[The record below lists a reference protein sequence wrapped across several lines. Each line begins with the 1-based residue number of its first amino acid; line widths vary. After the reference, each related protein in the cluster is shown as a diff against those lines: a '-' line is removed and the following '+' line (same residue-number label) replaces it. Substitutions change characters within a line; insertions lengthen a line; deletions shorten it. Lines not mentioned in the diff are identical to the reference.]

1 MTTTTNTATTA
12 PRRHRWLR
20 WLGIALLLIL
30 LLLAVTT
37 GWLLGTSS
45 GLRFVLARVQAAS
58 DGALHVQH
66 AQGRLIGPLDLAGVR
81 YDDGKGTVANVA
93 KTHLDLRFWLLL
105 ARRVHVLVL
114 DVDGVDVV
122 LPKSTPDQTPSSGSF
137 SLQPPVEL
145 ILDRVHVGTVKVT
158 RNGQLLFASSQLDL
172 AGSWTQRGIELSRL
186 ALQAPDGHVDL
197 AGTLA
202 IGNGSQGN
210 SKADFAWKVGDT
222 DYAGNLVA
230 HSDSRQAHLDLTLSA
245 PTVAQLQLDLSRGG
259 DHAWTG
265 KLDAPRFDPKPLLG
279 ASSLKA
285 LAVAVQGHG
294 DRYGGTLDGRLD
306 LNDYQ
311 LLLQPLRASV
321 SHDFHTLSLQQ
332 LNLGSPQ
339 IKGSVAASGVVQLD
353 AKPLNAQLDIQW
365 NDLLLPQDLA
375 DQLLASHGELKV
387 SGTANKYH
395 AEGDVEIGP
404 PGKLAKLAL
413 NLDGTAQLITLHTLA
428 LKQPQGEVQ
437 ANGTLTLQP
446 SFAWQAEASADRFDP
461 GQLFAGWNGALDFD
475 IASSGTL
482 PKDGPD
488 ATLEIRKLVGKL
500 RDRSVSGNGKLHLSS
515 NQVIDGQLNL
525 ASGGST
531 VKLDAR
537 PGVQND
543 ADLQLA
549 IASLGDWL
557 PNAGGRLD
565 GHFNIRGKQPKL
577 SLNGQLHG
585 QSLAWQQ
592 QKVDTLQLI
601 VGLPDISR
609 LAGKLDLQTSNAY
622 LQGLTFQHIG
632 LLAEGSEGDHR
643 LSVDA
648 RGTQLSGKLAL
659 HGALKGSA
667 WSGTL
672 ARLDLEPQ
680 GMPGWRLQQPSELSY
695 HDGAMSLSELC
706 LSAGDPQLC
715 VTAKQDKPG
724 NLDASYRL
732 HALPLALLLNAAG
745 DANLPMRADGILEGN
760 GKIRRSAAGALSGN
774 ATISSKQ
781 GSITYTDR
789 ADAPLLRYDQL
800 RLNAELSPASQ
811 RIDVH
816 SGLDDDGRLDGQITI
831 TGAQQTLGG
840 QLDLR
845 LNNLAFIELLS
856 SEMANVKG
864 GADGNFRF
872 AGTLKQPVITGQANV
887 REFAAEVPSAGLKL
901 SQGRLSVSTSDAR
914 QFLVNGSVQSGK
926 GALAING
933 NAGLGADGT
942 GQGSQ
947 TTITLKGSQFTAAD
961 IPAAKVVISPDLT
974 VKQDA
979 KGIDIGGGLTIDSA
993 DVNTEKLPGA
1003 GATKASPDVVVIDQK
1018 QQEQTAS
1025 KLPISALVKVDLGR
1039 KTHIVGMGLDGRV
1052 TGLLTVSERPGRA
1065 TTGQGQL
1072 AVDGTYRAYGQN
1084 LQIQRGQLLFA
1095 STPIDN
1101 PGLNIR
1107 AVRKLNPN
1115 ATIDEGQEV
1124 GLLVNGTAQRP
1135 ILTVFSN
1142 PVMEQSDALSYLI
1155 TGKPLS
1161 EVKGGEGSMVS
1172 AAAQALGSA
1181 GGDLLAKRIGS
1192 KLGVDDIGV
1201 SSNEALGGSS
1211 AFSVGKY
1218 LSPRLYLSYG
1228 VGLFEPGEVIT
1239 LRYRFSKRWNF
1250 EAQQA
1255 TEFSRASFNYRYEK

>member
-1 MTTTTNTATTA
+1 MSKTTKTSTTA
-12 PRRHRWLR
+12 PRRRRRWLR
-20 WLGIALLLIL
+20 WLGGGLLLVVL
-30 LLLAVTT
+30 LFAVTA
-37 GWLLGTSS
+37 GWLLGTGS
-45 GLRFVLARVQAAS
+45 GLRFALARVQAAS
-58 DGALHVQH
+58 AGALRVQH

-93 KTHLDLRFWLLL
+93 KAHLDLRAWALL

-114 DVDGVDVV
+114 DVDGVDLA
-122 LPKSTPDQTPSSGSF
+122 LPKPTPDRTPSSGSF
-137 SLQPPVEL
+137 SLQPPAEL
-145 ILDRVHVGTVKVT
+145 ILDRVRVGTVKVT
-158 RNGQLLFASSQLDL
+158 RDGQLLFASNQLDL
-172 AGSWTQRGIELSRL
+172 AGSWTRRGIELGRL
-186 ALQAPDGHVDL
+186 ALQAPEGHVDL

-202 IGNGSQGN
+202 IGNGYRGDG
-210 SKADFAWKVGDT
+210 KADFAWKVGDT

-230 HSDSRQAHLDLTLSA
+230 HSDSRQAHLDLELGA
-245 PTVAQLQLDLSRGG
+245 PTVAQLQLDLSQSG
-259 DHAWTG
+259 DYAWTG
-265 KLDAPRFDPKPLLG
+265 KLDVPRFDPKPLLG

-294 DRYGGTLDGRLD
+294 DRYGGAIDGRLA

-311 LLLQPLRASV
+311 LLLQPLRAQF
-321 SHDFHTLSLQQ
+321 SHDFNTLTLQQ
-332 LNLGSPQ
+332 LGLGSPQ

-353 AKPLNAQLDIQW
+353 AKPLSAQLDIRW
-365 NDLLLPQDLA
+365 NDLLLPQDLVGQA
-375 DQLLASHGELKV
+375 LASHGELKA
-387 SGTANKYH
+387 SGTADKYH

-413 NLDGTAQLITLHTLA
+413 NLDGTAQLIALHTLA
-428 LKQPQGEVQ
+428 LKQPQGDVQ

-446 SFAWQAEASADRFDP
+446 AFAWQVEASAHRFDP
-461 GQLFAGWNGALDFD
+461 GQLLAGWNGALDFD
-475 IASSGTL
+475 IASTGEL
-482 PKDGPD
+482 PKHGPD
-488 ATLEIRKLVGKL
+488 ATLEIRKLAGKL
-500 RDRSVSGNGKLHLSS
+500 RDRAVGGNGKLHLSS
-515 NQVIDGQLNL
+515 NQVIDGQLDL
-525 ASGGST
+525 ASGGSA

-537 PGVQND
+537 PGGEND

-565 GHFNIRGKQPKL
+565 GHFTIRGKQPKL
-577 SLNGQLHG
+577 SINGQLLG
-585 QSLAWQQ
+585 RSLAWQQ
-592 QKVDTLQLI
+592 QKADSLHLI

-609 LAGKLDLQTSNAY
+609 PAGKLDLQASNVY
-622 LQGLTFQHIG
+622 LQGLMFQHIS
-632 LLAEGSEGDHR
+632 LLAEGSQGDHQ

-672 ARLDLEPQ
+672 TTLDLEPQ
-680 GMPGWRLQQPSELSY
+680 GMPGWRLQRPSQLSY
-695 HDGAMSLSELC
+695 DDGAMSLAETC

-715 VTAKQDKPG
+715 MAAKQDKPG

-732 HALPLALLLNAAG
+732 HALPLALLMNAAG
-745 DANLPMRADGILEGN
+745 DADLPMRADGTLEGS
-760 GKIRRSAAGALSGN
+760 GKIRRSAAGALSGD
-774 ATISSKQ
+774 ASISSAR
-781 GSITYTDR
+781 GSITYTSQ

-800 RLNAELSPASQ
+800 RLSAELAPASQ

-816 SGLDDDGRLDGQITI
+816 SGLDDGGRLDGQVTI
-831 TGAQQTLGG
+831 AGAQQTLGG

-845 LNNLAFIELLS
+845 LNNLAVIELFS
-856 SEMANVKG
+856 SEVANVKG
-864 GADGNFRF
+864 SADGNFRF
-872 AGTLKQPVITGQANV
+872 TGTLKQPAIAGQANV
-887 REFAAEVPSAGLKL
+887 RGFAAEVPSAGLKL
-901 SQGRLSVSTSDAR
+901 TQGHLSVSTSDAR
-914 QFLVNGSVQSGK
+914 RFLLSGGVQSGK
-926 GALAING
+926 GTLAIDG
-933 NAGLGADGT
+933 HAGLGANA
-942 GQGSQ
+942 Q
-947 TTITLKGSQFTAAD
+947 TAITLKGSQFTAAD
-961 IPAAKVVISPDLT
+961 IPAAKVVITPDLI

-993 DVNTEKLPGA
+993 DVNAEKLPGA

-1018 QQEQTAS
+1018 QQEQAAS
-1025 KLPISALVKVDLGR
+1025 KLPISALVKVDLGQ

-1115 ATIDEGQEV
+1115 ATIDEGQQV
-1124 GLLVNGTAQRP
+1124 GLLVSGKAQRP

-1239 LRYRFSKRWNF
+1239 LRYRFGKRWNF

>member
-1 MTTTTNTATTA
+1 MTTTTKTSTTA
-12 PRRHRWLR
+12 PRRRRWLR
-20 WLGIALLLIL
+20 WLGGALLLVL
-30 LLLAVTT
+30 LLLAITA
-37 GWLLGTSS
+37 GWLLGTGS
-45 GLRFVLARVQAAS
+45 GLRFALARVQAAS
-58 DGALHVQH
+58 AGALRVQH
-66 AQGRLIGPLDLAGVR
+66 AQGRLVGPLDLVGVR

-93 KTHLDLRFWLLL
+93 RARLDLRFWPLL
-105 ARRVHVLVL
+105 AKRVHVLVL
-114 DVDGVDVV
+114 DVDGVDVA
-122 LPKSTPDQTPSSGSF
+122 LPKPTPDQTPSSGSF

-158 RNGQLLFASSQLDL
+158 RDGRLLFASNRLDL
-172 AGSWTQRGIELSRL
+172 AGSWTRRGIELGRL
-186 ALQAPDGHVDL
+186 ALQAPEGHVDL

-202 IGNGSQGN
+202 IGKGYQGD
-210 SKADFAWKVGDT
+210 SKADFAWKVGDA

-230 HSDSRQAHLDLTLSA
+230 HSDSKQAHLDLELSA
-245 PTVAQLQLDLSRGG
+245 PTVAQLQLDLSQSG
-259 DHAWTG
+259 DYAWTG
-265 KLDAPRFDPKPLLG
+265 KLDVPRFDPKPLLG

-294 DRYGGTLDGRLD
+294 DRYSGALDGRLD

-311 LLLQPLRASV
+311 LLLQPLRAQF
-321 SHDFHTLSLQQ
+321 SHDFNTLTLQQ
-332 LNLGSPQ
+332 IGLGSPQ
-339 IKGSVAASGVVQLD
+339 IKGSVAARGVVQLA
-353 AKPLNAQLDIQW
+353 AKPLSAQLDIRW
-365 NDLLLPQDLA
+365 NDLLLPQDLVG
-375 DQLLASHGELKV
+375 QVLASHGELKA
-387 SGTANKYH
+387 SGTADKYH

-428 LKQPQGEVQ
+428 LKQPQGDVQ

-446 SFAWQAEASADRFDP
+446 AFAWQAEASAHRFDP

-475 IASSGTL
+475 IASAGKL
-482 PKDGPD
+482 PKQGPD
-488 ATLEIRKLVGKL
+488 ATLEIRKLAGKL
-500 RDRSVSGNGKLHLSS
+500 RDRAVSGNGKLHLSS

-531 VKLDAR
+531 VKLNAR
-537 PGVQND
+537 PGTEND

-549 IASLGDWL
+549 IASLSDWL

-577 SLNGQLHG
+577 SINGQLQG
-585 QSLAWQQ
+585 RSLVWQQ
-592 QKVDTLQLI
+592 QKADSLHLI

-609 LAGKLDLQTSNAY
+609 PAGKLDLQASNVY
-622 LQGLTFQHIG
+622 LQGLMFQHIN
-632 LLAEGSEGDHR
+632 LLAEGSQGDHQ

-672 ARLDLEPQ
+672 TTLDLEPQ
-680 GMPGWRLQQPSELSY
+680 GMPGWRLQQPPQLSY
-695 HDGAMSLSELC
+695 SDGAMSLSDMC

-715 VTAKQDKPG
+715 VAAKQDKPG

-732 HALPLALLLNAAG
+732 HALPLALLMNAAG
-745 DANLPMRADGILEGN
+745 DVDLPMRADGTLEGS

-774 ATISSKQ
+774 ASISSAR
-781 GSITYTDR
+781 GSVTYTNQ

-800 RLNAELSPASQ
+800 RLSAELAPASQ

-816 SGLDDDGRLDGQITI
+816 SGLDDGGRLDGQVMIV
-831 TGAQQTLGG
+831 GAQQALSG
-840 QLDLR
+840 QLDLH
-845 LNNLAFIELLS
+845 LNNLAVIELFS
-856 SEMANVKG
+856 SEVANVQG

-872 AGTLKQPVITGQANV
+872 AGTLKQPAITGQANV
-887 REFAAEVPSAGLKL
+887 RGFAAEVPSAGLKL
-901 SQGRLSVSTSDAR
+901 TQGHLNVSTTDAR
-914 QFLVNGSVQSGK
+914 QFLVSGSVQSGK
-926 GALAING
+926 GTLTFNG
-933 NAGLGADGT
+933 HAGLGANA
-942 GQGSQ
+942 Q
-947 TTITLKGSQFTAAD
+947 TAITLKGSQFTAAD
-961 IPAAKVVISPDLT
+961 IPAAKVVITPDLI

-993 DVNTEKLPGA
+993 DVNAEKLPGA

-1018 QQEQTAS
+1018 QQEQAAS
-1025 KLPISALVKVDLGR
+1025 KLPISALVKVDLGQ

-1107 AVRKLNPN
+1107 AARKLNPN
-1115 ATIDEGQEV
+1115 ATIDEGQQV
-1124 GLLVNGTAQRP
+1124 GLLVSGTAQRP

-1239 LRYRFSKRWNF
+1239 LRYRFGRRWNF

-1255 TEFSRASFNYRYEK
+1255 TDFSRASFNYRYEK